1 MQAGESHD
9 NDGASGQAAHKVW
22 IDDIEHLVADR
33 QLSGRALKA
42 LAQKPGAPLYLD
54 QGASPDIPISDDDVV
69 QIQGGE
75 QFRTTAVRKAY
86 KIFIDGTEF
95 IVESE
100 EMTGEQIKRLAE
112 KPQDYK
118 LFLERP
124 GQPDLLIRDEEVVR
138 IRDGEHFHTVP
149 PANFG

>member
-1 MQAGESHD
+1 MQAGEARG
-9 NDGASGQAAHKVW
+9 NSGGGGRTAPKIW
-22 IDDIEHLVADR
+22 IDDVEHVITDQ
-33 QLSGRALKA
+33 QLTGRALRA
-42 LAQKPGAPLYLD
+42 LAEKPDAHLYMD

-69 QIQGGE
+69 QIQDGE
-75 QFRTTAVRKAY
+75 QFRTTPVRKAY
-86 KIFIDGTEF
+86 KIFIDGAEF

-100 EMTGEQIKRLAE
+100 EMTGEQIKKLAE
-112 KPQDYK
+112 KPEDYK